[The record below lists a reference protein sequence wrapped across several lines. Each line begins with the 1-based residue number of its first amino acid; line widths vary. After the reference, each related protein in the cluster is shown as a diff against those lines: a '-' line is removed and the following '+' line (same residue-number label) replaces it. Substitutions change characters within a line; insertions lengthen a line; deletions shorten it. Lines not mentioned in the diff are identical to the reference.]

1 MVPVIIR
8 PPLTPQQVEFVA
20 RRTKVFPSA
29 TRLLWEDLGSS
40 SPADHLQC
48 ATLLLRLHNA
58 IPECDLVEDVLA
70 AALTAEHDSQ
80 DAAEAFERFS
90 TLWHLSREPNE
101 TQNAR
106 CLDR

>member
-1 MVPVIIR
+1 MPVIIR

-101 TQNAR
+101 TQNTR